1 MHLDDSGMEILGK
14 DECRLL
20 LYQATIGRIVFT
32 HQALP
37 AIQPV
42 NFVLHGGNIVV
53 KASRAS
59 RLATAAADAIVAFE
73 VDDVDAGA
81 RTGWSV
87 VAVGPAHRATAPT
100 EIAELAQLQLR
111 SWAPGEREEFIVIR
125 PRLISGRRIPGKK
138 STPVK
143 APRS

>member
-1 MHLDDSGMEILGK
+1 MHLDHSGMEILGK

-20 LYQATIGRIVFT
+20 LHQATIGRIVFT

-42 NFVLHGGNIVV
+42 NFVLHGEHIVL
-53 KASRAS
+53 KASRTS

-73 VDDVDAGA
+73 VDDVDTEAQ
-81 RTGWSV
+81 TGWSV
-87 VAVGPAHRATAPT
+87 VAVGPAHRATAPA
-100 EIAELAQLQLR
+100 EIAELDTLPLR
-111 SWAPGEREEFIVIR
+111 SWAPGERDEFIVIR
-125 PRLISGRRIPGKK
+125 PQLITGRRLPKT
-138 STPVK
+138 SAPVR